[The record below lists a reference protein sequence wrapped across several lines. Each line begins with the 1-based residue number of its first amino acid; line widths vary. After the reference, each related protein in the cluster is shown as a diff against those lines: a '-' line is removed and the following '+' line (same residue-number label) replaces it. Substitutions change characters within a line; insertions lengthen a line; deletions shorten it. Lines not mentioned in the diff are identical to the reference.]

1 MNTEVT
7 IIFVTYHSENRIV
20 KYINKLGKNFKV
32 IIVENSKNF
41 NLKKKLK
48 KFSNVKIII
57 NKKNNGFGSAAN
69 LALKKIKTKYTLH
82 LDVDTNITNKS
93 ILDLINAA
101 NHIKNFGIITAKI
114 NKFNYKEEY
123 FLKKNYLKNYNQMKF
138 VDGCCLL
145 FNMKQ
150 MKTVGFFDKN
160 FFLYFEETDLLQ
172 RCLKHNKKIFMIDN
186 IKISHIGR
194 SASDKKY
201 NSIIE
206 INRNWHYM
214 WSKFYFHKKHDNYF
228 YAFIKIFKHI
238 ISAFFKVIYFNLTD
252 NKTKKLIYE
261 ARLSGCI
268 NSMMLKKSWYR
279 PKIN

>member
-48 KFSNVKIII
+48 KFSNVKVII

-101 NHIKNFGIITAKI
+101 NHIKNFGITLVNILMKI
-114 NKFNYKEEY
+114 YY
-123 FLKKNYLKNYNQMKF
+123 IIHSPKNYY
-138 VDGCCLL
+138 
-145 FNMKQ
+145 
-150 MKTVGFFDKN
+150 
-160 FFLYFEETDLLQ
+160 
-172 RCLKHNKKIFMIDN
+172 
-186 IKISHIGR
+186 
-194 SASDKKY
+194 
-201 NSIIE
+201 
-206 INRNWHYM
+206 
-214 WSKFYFHKKHDNYF
+214 
-228 YAFIKIFKHI
+228 
-238 ISAFFKVIYFNLTD
+238 
-252 NKTKKLIYE
+252 
-261 ARLSGCI
+261 
-268 NSMMLKKSWYR
+268 
-279 PKIN
+279 